1 MAKTYKI
8 LVNDGKGTD
17 IQPVRVV
24 QGAGANG
31 GPARLLAKRGWR
43 FELQDDLKGK
53 SLAPDQV
60 RIKRMGKN
68 LALMFDGSQHA
79 DVVIEDFYAENTDK
93 DKDNGSPKLV
103 GTAENGGMYEYVP
116 QDPAVSS
123 MPAELKDGNT
133 PVIMA
138 LGGGPLEGD
147 FVLAGLPL
155 VAAAGGISGW
165 AVAGGAVVAAAAG
178 GGGGG
183 GSRAAV
189 VVPSKA
195 TGLLTHDPVNDTGVS
210 NQDSITKNQNPTY
223 SGVADK
229 GATVEVT
236 VNGVLYTTTAS
247 TKDGSYSIPLT
258 NNGKPLG
265 DGVYTPSIKVSNA
278 TGGTITSDGAP
289 FTIDHTTDKNQDAT
303 KSPTTVVDDNS
314 GVPVAI
320 VSIDS
325 DTGSAATD
333 FITSDGSLTF
343 SGTVT
348 GFKAN
353 GDVVHVQVVKADG
366 SVVVNQ
372 YVTPDSQG
380 VWSINHQ
387 TQTLA
392 KGDYTIKASIEDLAG
407 NVVEAAADQ
416 PLTIA
421 GADVLVAR
429 NDTATVIENQTV
441 KSDVK
446 TGVLANDGDTT
457 AQVISVMNV
466 GLATASDAVAQDKTT
481 KTTITGLHGQLD
493 MFSDGHYEY
502 RETDNSLPAGVHEK
516 DTFTYEVQAV
526 GSTRTATATLSIDI
540 TGTNDSATVALHSWK
555 PVIAL
560 GEGADKY
567 ASNGHFDPLSVVDD
581 DQGQA
586 AILGIS
592 QLLSTTSYGVYYDLV
607 VVKNTNGSYDWSY
620 NHANKSPAPASTEL
634 KTVHDLF
641 SFTSVDGTANATL
654 DLEIATPNATK
665 QEFNVRPVGTSHI
678 VQGLEAIGKT
688 ETADTL
694 VLRGSDSESQQTT
707 FDFSDP
713 TITKFT
719 SIEKIDLKGQ
729 GLNTLKLCLTDLIQG
744 EVSTSANPHQLFIT
758 GDANDTVDFHRLTSS
773 NTAVSHDATSRQVN
787 GSDYWVYRIGHDEL
801 LVQTTIANIA
811 VYN

>member
-17 IQPVRVV
+17 IQPVRVM
-24 QGAGANG
+24 QGGE
-31 GPARLLAKRGWR
+31 PVRMLAKRGWR
-43 FELQDDLKGK
+43 FELQDDIKGK

-60 RIKRMGKN
+60 RIKRVGKN
-68 LALMFDGSQHA
+68 LTLMFDGSQRA

-133 PVIMA
+133 PVIVA

-165 AVAGGAVVAAAAG
+165 AVARGAAAAAAAG

-183 GSRAAV
+183 GGAAV

-195 TGLLTHDPVNDTGVS
+195 TGLLTHDVVNDTGVS

-236 VNGVLYTTTAS
+236 VNGVVYTTTAS

-258 NNGKPLG
+258 NNGKPLD

-392 KGDYTIKASIEDLAG
+392 TGDYTIKASIEDLAG
-407 NVVEAAADQ
+407 NVVEAAVDQ

-429 NDTATVIENQTV
+429 NDTAVVIENQVIT
-441 KSDVK
+441 SAASIS
-446 TGVLANDGDTT
+446 VLVNDGDTT
-457 AQVISVMNV
+457 AARISVNSVQGLPSNV
-466 GLATASDAVAQDKTT
+466 GAIVQGKY
-481 KTTITGLHGQLD
+481 GQLQL
-493 MFSDGHYEY
+493 FADGHYVY
-502 RETDNSLPAGVHEK
+502 TETDNSLPAGVHET

-526 GSTRTATATLSIDI
+526 GPTRTATATLSIDI
-540 TGTNDSATVALHSWK
+540 TGTNDSATVALHSRK

-567 ASNGHFDPLSVVDD
+567 ASNGNSDPLSVVDD
-581 DQGQA
+581 DQRQA

-607 VVKNTNGSYDWSY
+607 VEKNTNGSYDWSY

-634 KTVHDLF
+634 RTVHDLF

-758 GDANDTVDFHRLTSS
+758 GDANDTVDFHSLTSS

-811 VYN
+811 VYI